1 MMGRFRLI
9 LNDLALQ
16 ELVHLNGR
24 SILPSC
30 GRMPGI
36 PERLDRLF
44 VYVDGEEFVSL
55 VIF

>member
-55 VIF
+55 VTF